1 MTKRPS
7 DKLTENSHLENA
19 PAGIREPIRQ
29 SGVVPEELAGKRF
42 DSIAAQ
48 LFPEFSRGRL
58 QQWIESGQLTVD
70 GEARQKK
77 HKLAA
82 GATLQIDADFEVESV
97 WVAEPLPLNIVFE
110 DEHLLVLNKSAN
122 CVVHPAAGQPSGT
135 LANAILAHC
144 PGNAELPR
152 CGIIHRLDKD
162 TTGLLI
168 VAKTLLA
175 HASLVAQLQDR
186 SVKRIY
192 RAIACGKLIAGG
204 TIDAPIGRHPVQRT
218 KMAVIQNRRASD
230 GEEPVSGSKTAIT
243 HYRIARRYEHFTE
256 LTIQLETGRTHQ
268 IRVHMAHIRHPLL
281 GDATYNPRYKRPPGI
296 SDELNEALKTFRR
309 QALHATELSFLHP
322 ASGESCDFHAK
333 PPTDYMALLD
343 ALGKFGGHI
352 T

>member
-19 PAGIREPIRQ
+19 PGAVRETIRE
-29 SGVVPEELAGKRF
+29 SGTVSEELAGKRF
-42 DSIAAQ
+42 DAIAAQ

-58 QQWIESGQLTVD
+58 QQWIESGQLTVN

-82 GATLQIDADFEVESV
+82 GAILQIEAEYKAESA
-97 WVAEPLPLNIVFE
+97 WIAESLPLDIIFE
-110 DEHLLVLNKSAN
+110 DQHLLVLNKAVN
-122 CVVHPAAGQPSGT
+122 CVVHPAAGQHSGT

-162 TTGLLI
+162 TTGLLV
-168 VAKTLLA
+168 VAKSLIA
-175 HASLVAQLQDR
+175 HASLVEQLQDR

-204 TIDAPIGRHPVQRT
+204 TIDAPIGRHPTQRT
-218 KMAVIQNRRASD
+218 RMAVIQNRRTSD
-230 GEEPVSGSKTAIT
+230 GDEPSPGSKTAIT

-281 GDATYNPRYKRPPGI
+281 GDATYNPRYKRPQGI
-296 SDELNEALKTFRR
+296 SDELNDSLKTFRR

-322 ASGESCDFHAK
+322 ASGETCEFHAE
-333 PPTDYMALLD
+333 PPADYLALLD
-343 ALGKFGGHI
+343 KLGEIAI
-352 T
+352 TH